1 MANETSIDTTVPA
14 QVTPVQAV
22 PAQTGQTQGVPA
34 QTTPTQIDAQAAPA
48 TPPTEIQGST
58 VPATAPAATTT
69 NLANGFTMTSQELF
83 RVGDVSITREQ
94 VTPGGAYAG
103 QTADQFGDK
112 VVVNT
117 GAGNDTVKV
126 SERKDGTLDV
136 DVNGQKYH
144 ITLAPGQE
152 LGVRTNDGNDLVQAA
167 ANVKVNMDVYGGAG
181 NDTITTGQGRDRVDG
196 GAGNDTISTGAGRDD
211 VYGGAGNDT
220 IDAGSGHD
228 VVYGGD
234 GNDVLRGGK
243 GRDTLEG
250 GAGND
255 VLEGGTGNDV
265 LSGGLGDDTIR
276 GGKGNDAVYTG
287 AGKDTVDNQSGNDRV
302 YGQTADDTITAA
314 KGAKNDVQNVDMT
327 TALGSS
333 ITITGSP
340 EFQQRVAADIELL
353 RASPSGRQMLTQL
366 DAAALNGNTVTI
378 SELPN
383 IRNGGAGTPGA
394 DTFLK
399 QVPGPGGTNT
409 VVAGAGGDA
418 TVYFNPSN
426 HDDRFPN
433 SAGVLYHELSH
444 AYNMVTGTRQPGQ
457 NNPATPGIDTGTNNR
472 EMQAVGLNNTGFS
485 FNFPG
490 GTGATTANPA
500 ALTENGLRAEMG
512 LPARP
517 SYSFPATGGWN
528 GGLGSP
534 DSASSPAVK
543 TGDVNLDRMISAAQ
557 TGDPNA
563 LRAAQTEL
571 RNSNAGQQFQQ
582 EGATRVDQQNVERI
596 EPKQQ
601 TLPQPQQQP
610 QVEQQEP
617 TATRPKV

>member
-1 MANETSIDTTVPA
+1 MADERDIDPTVPVQASPAAATVPA
-14 QVTPVQAV
+14 V
-22 PAQTGQTQGVPA
+22 
-34 QTTPTQIDAQAAPA
+34 DAQAAPSSK
-48 TPPTEIQGST
+48 PTEIHGTT
-58 VPATAPAATTT
+58 VPATSPAPTTT
-69 NLANGFTMTSQELF
+69 ALANGFQMTSQELF
-83 RVGDVSITREQ
+83 RVGDVAITREQ

-103 QTADQFGDK
+103 QIADQFGDK
-112 VVVNT
+112 VVINT

-144 ITLAPGQE
+144 VTLGPGQE
-152 LGVRTNDGNDLVQAA
+152 LGVRTGDGNDVIQAA

-181 NDTITTGQGRDRVDG
+181 DDTITTGKGNDRIDG
-196 GAGNDTISTGAGRDD
+196 GLGNDNIKSGAGHDD
-211 VYGGAGNDT
+211 VFGNAGDDI

-234 GNDVLRGGK
+234 GNDTLKGGK

-255 VLEGGTGNDV
+255 ILEGGSGNDV

-276 GGKGNDAVYTG
+276 GDKGNDVIYTG
-287 AGKDTVDNQSGNDRV
+287 AGKDKVDNQSGKDV
-302 YGQTADDTITAA
+302 IYGQTADDTITAGKKA
-314 KGAKNDVQNVDMT
+314 SNTVNNVDMT
-327 TALGSS
+327 KALGSS
-333 ITITGSP
+333 ITLQGSP

-353 RASPSGRQMLTQL
+353 RASPNGRQMLTQL

-383 IRNGGAGTPGA
+383 IRNGGAATSGT

-399 QVPGPGGTNT
+399 QVAGPGGATT

-418 TVYFNPSN
+418 TIYFNPSN

-433 SAGVLYHELSH
+433 SAGVLFHELSH
-444 AYNMVTGTRQPGQ
+444 AYNMVTGTRQPGK
-457 NNPATPGIDTGTNNR
+457 NTPATPDIDTGTNNR
-472 EMQAVGLNNTGFS
+472 EMQAVGLNNTGLT

-490 GTGATTANPA
+490 GTGAGTANPT
-500 ALTENGLRAEMG
+500 ALSENGMRAEMG

-517 SYSFPATGGWN
+517 SYSLPASWK

-534 DSASSPAVK
+534 DS
-543 TGDVNLDRMISAAQ
+543 LAQ
-557 TGDPNA
+557 TSTGDPQLDKMMAAMNA
-563 LRAAQTEL
+563 GDRDGMRAAQSDL
-571 RNSNAGQQFQQ
+571 SHSAYGQQFKQ
-582 EGATRVDQQNVERI
+582 EGATAVTQQQEVEA
-596 EPKQQ
+596 KQQ
-601 TLPQPQQQP
+601 QLRQP
-610 QVEQQEP
+610 QVEPEAVS
-617 TATRPKV
+617 ATGPRR